1 MKVQRESDCKVNL
14 DSSENITQD
23 HCCGVHNAYSL
34 LQANRRR
41 QTWCS
46 PLPLSESLLP
56 SDDLPENLLHDV
68 GESEHGDSQPAAKK
82 SAHVTEGFA
91 ALHK

>member
-1 MKVQRESDCKVNL
+1 MYYITP
-14 DSSENITQD
+14 SSGTKNPI
-23 HCCGVHNAYSL
+23 VRS
-34 LQANRRR
+34 
-41 QTWCS
+41 WCS

-68 GESEHGDSQPAAKK
+68 GESEHGDSQPAAEK
-82 SAHVTEGFA
+82 SAHVTKGFA